1 MKTTNNNKASKTMK
15 NICIALFLIVTFSSF
30 GQKKWTLKE
39 CIDHALEHNI
49 SLKQSML
56 DVDLAEQD
64 VINARGNFMPSLS
77 ASASQNFNF
86 GSFIGQDGSRIK
98 SDSRG
103 NSFGLNTGVVIF
115 NGFRNLNTY
124 KQAKLGLKSSQIQL
138 SLLQDNVSMTLVN
151 AFLNILF
158 NKENLKIANEQ
169 LTISLTQLDQIASQ
183 VEAGVKPR
191 SDLLDIEST
200 VASNRERIINAE
212 NSLELSLLS
221 LSQSLQVSPKDFDIE
236 EVQINLTSASM
247 AYNSTGEILSYAL
260 TNRPEVKSAELNI
273 ENSDFGVKLSQ
284 SAYAPTLSFGAGLG
298 SSYQHRQGAPDVRSE
313 FVADP
318 NNPGTIIE
326 KIVPYGF
333 NAQLDN
339 NLGYNLGFNLSVP
352 IFNGFK
358 TKANVSKAKISK
370 EKSILNLEQVK
381 QDITTTITQAY
392 ADAKASLKQ
401 YQASMFSV
409 ASLEESFK
417 NVQNSFNLGAATS
430 FEVEQVRGRL
440 VNAKSNLINSKY
452 NFVFRSKVLDF
463 YMGKP
468 LTP

>member
-1 MKTTNNNKASKTMK
+1 MK
-15 NICIALFLIVTFSSF
+15 NICTVLFLIATLSSF
-30 GQKKWTLKE
+30 AQKKWTLKE
-39 CIDHALEHNI
+39 CVDHALKHNI
-49 SLKQSML
+49 SVKQSML

-103 NSFGLNTGVVIF
+103 NSFGLNTGVTIF

-124 KQAKLGLKSSQIQL
+124 KQAKLGVKSSQLQL

-151 AFLNILF
+151 SFLNILF

-169 LTISLTQLDQIASQ
+169 LTISLNQLDQIRSQ
-183 VEAGVKPR
+183 VEAGIKPQ
-191 SDLLDIEST
+191 SDLFDAEATI
-200 VASNRERIINAE
+200 ASDRERIINAE

-260 TNRPEVKSAELNI
+260 DNRAEVRNAELNI
-273 ENSDFGVKLSQ
+273 ENSDFGVKLAQ
-284 SAYAPTLSFGAGLG
+284 SAYAPSLSFGAGLG
-298 SSYQHRQGAPDVRSE
+298 SSYQHKQGELDVRSE
-313 FVADP
+313 FVMDP
-318 NNPGTIIE
+318 NNPGSIIE
-326 KIVPYGF
+326 TIVPYGF
-333 NAQLDN
+333 NAQIEN
-339 NLGYNLGFNLSVP
+339 NLGYNLGFSLSVP

-358 TKANVSKAKISK
+358 TKANVSKAKINR
-370 EKSILNLEQVK
+370 EKSILNLEQAK
-381 QDITTTITQAY
+381 QDLTTTITQAY

-401 YQASMFSV
+401 YQASLFSV

-417 NVQNSFNLGAATS
+417 NVQNKFNFGAATS
-430 FEVEQVRGRL
+430 FEVEQLRGRL
-440 VNAKSNLINSKY
+440 VNAKSNLINSKF

>member
-1 MKTTNNNKASKTMK
+1 MNNKTPNIMK
-15 NICIALFLIVTFSSF
+15 HICTVLFLVGTLSSF
-30 GQKKWTLKE
+30 AQKKWTLKE
-39 CIDHALEHNI
+39 CVDHALEHNI
-49 SLKQSML
+49 SVKQSLL
-56 DVDLAEQD
+56 DIDLANQD
-64 VINARGNFMPSLS
+64 VINTKGNFMPSLS

-103 NSFGLNTGVVIF
+103 NNFGLNTGVTIF

-124 KQAKLGLKSSQIQL
+124 KQAKLGVKSSQLQL
-138 SLLQDNVSMTLVN
+138 SILQDNVSMTLVN

-169 LTISLTQLDQIASQ
+169 LTISLNQLDQISSQ
-183 VEAGVKPR
+183 VESGIKPR
-191 SDLLDIEST
+191 SDLFDIEAT
-200 VASNRERIINAE
+200 IASNRESIINAE
-212 NSLELSLLS
+212 NSLDLSLLS
-221 LSQSLQVSPKDFDIE
+221 LSQSLQVSPKNFDIE
-236 EVQINLTSASM
+236 EVQVDLTSVSM
-247 AYNSTGEILSYAL
+247 TYNSSGEILSYAL
-260 TNRPEVKSAELNI
+260 DNRAEIKNAELII
-273 ENSDFGVKLSQ
+273 ENSDFGVKLAQ
-284 SAYAPTLSFGAGLG
+284 SAYAPSLSFGAGLG
-298 SSYQHRQGAPDVRSE
+298 SSYQHRQGALDVRSE
-313 FVADP
+313 FIQDP
-318 NNPGTIIE
+318 NNPESIIE
-326 KIVPYGF
+326 TIVPNGF
-333 NAQLDN
+333 NDQLVN
-339 NLGYNLGFNLSVP
+339 NLGYNLGFSLNVP

-358 TKANVSKAKISK
+358 TKANVSKAKINR

-381 QDITTTITQAY
+381 QDLTTTITQAY
-392 ADAKASLKQ
+392 ADARASLKQ

-417 NVQNSFNLGAATS
+417 NIQNKFNFGAATS

-452 NFVFRSKVLDF
+452 NFIFRSKVLDF

>member
-1 MKTTNNNKASKTMK
+1 MTNNKTLKTMK
-15 NICIALFLIVTFSSF
+15 NICTALFLIATLSSF
-30 GQKKWTLKE
+30 AQKKWTLKE
-39 CIDHALEHNI
+39 CVDHALKHNI
-49 SLKQSML
+49 SVKQSML

-103 NSFGLNTGVVIF
+103 NNFNLNTGLTIF

-124 KQAKLGLKSSQIQL
+124 KQAKLGVKSSQLQL

-151 AFLNILF
+151 SFLNILF
-158 NKENLKIANEQ
+158 NKENLKIAKEQ
-169 LTISLTQLDQIASQ
+169 LMISQNQLDQIRSQ
-183 VEAGVKPR
+183 VEAGIKPQ
-191 SDLLDIEST
+191 SDLFDAEATI
-200 VASNRERIINAE
+200 ASNREQIINAE

-260 TNRPEVKSAELNI
+260 SNRTEIKTAELTI
-273 ENSDFGVKLSQ
+273 ENANFGVKLAQ
-284 SAYAPTLSFGAGLG
+284 SAYAPSLSLGAGLG
-298 SSYQHRQGAPDVRSE
+298 TSYQHKQGEPDVRSE
-313 FVADP
+313 FVPDP
-318 NNPGTIIE
+318 SSPGAIIE
-326 KIVPYGF
+326 TIVPYGF
-333 NAQLDN
+333 NTQIEN
-339 NLGYNLGFNLSVP
+339 NLGYNLGLNLSIP

-358 TKANVSKAKISK
+358 TKANVSKAKINR
-370 EKSILNLEQVK
+370 EKSILNLEQAK
-381 QDITTTITQAY
+381 QDLTTTITQAY

-401 YQASMFSV
+401 YQASMRSV

-417 NVQNSFNLGAATS
+417 NIQNKFNFGAATS
-430 FEVEQVRGRL
+430 FEVEQIRGRL

-452 NFVFRSKVLDF
+452 NFVFRSKILDF

-468 LTP
+468 LTQ

>member
-1 MKTTNNNKASKTMK
+1 MK

>member
-1 MKTTNNNKASKTMK
+1 MTNNKTLKTMK
-15 NICIALFLIVTFSSF
+15 NICTALFLIATLSSF
-30 GQKKWTLKE
+30 AQKKWTLKE
-39 CIDHALEHNI
+39 CVDHALKHNI
-49 SLKQSML
+49 SVKQSML

-103 NSFGLNTGVVIF
+103 NNFNLNTGLTIF

-124 KQAKLGLKSSQIQL
+124 KQAKLGVKSSQLQL

-151 AFLNILF
+151 SFLNILF
-158 NKENLKIANEQ
+158 NKENLKIAKEQ
-169 LTISLTQLDQIASQ
+169 LMISQNQLDQIRSQ
-183 VEAGVKPR
+183 VEAGIKPQ
-191 SDLLDIEST
+191 SDLFDAEATI
-200 VASNRERIINAE
+200 ASNREQIINAE
-212 NSLELSLLS
+212 NSSELSLLS

-260 TNRPEVKSAELNI
+260 SNRTEIKTAELTI
-273 ENSDFGVKLSQ
+273 ENANFGVKLAQ
-284 SAYAPTLSFGAGLG
+284 SAYAPSLSLGAGLG
-298 SSYQHRQGAPDVRSE
+298 TSYQHKQGEPDVRSE
-313 FVADP
+313 FVPDP
-318 NNPGTIIE
+318 SSPGAIIE
-326 KIVPYGF
+326 TIVPYGF
-333 NAQLDN
+333 NTQIEN
-339 NLGYNLGFNLSVP
+339 NLGYNLGLNLSIP

-358 TKANVSKAKISK
+358 TKANVSKAKINR
-370 EKSILNLEQVK
+370 EKSILNLEQAK
-381 QDITTTITQAY
+381 QDLTTTITQAY

-401 YQASMFSV
+401 YQASMRSV

-417 NVQNSFNLGAATS
+417 NIQNKFNFGAATS
-430 FEVEQVRGRL
+430 FEVEQIRGRL

-452 NFVFRSKVLDF
+452 NFVFRSKILDF

-468 LTP
+468 LTQ

>member
-1 MKTTNNNKASKTMK
+1 MNNKTPNTMK
-15 NICIALFLIVTFSSF
+15 NICTVLLLLGTLSSF
-30 GQKKWTLKE
+30 AQKKWTLKE
-39 CIDHALEHNI
+39 CVDHAMEHNI
-49 SLKQSML
+49 SVKQSVL
-56 DVDLAEQD
+56 DVDLAQQD
-64 VINARGNFMPSLS
+64 VISARGNFLPSLS
-77 ASASQNFNF
+77 ASASQNYNF

-103 NSFGLNTGVVIF
+103 NNFGLNTGVTIF

-124 KQAKLGLKSSQIQL
+124 KQAKLGVKSSQLQL
-138 SLLQDNVSMTLVN
+138 SLLQDNVSLTLVN

-169 LTISLTQLDQIASQ
+169 LTISLNQLDQIRSQ
-183 VEAGVKPR
+183 VEAGIKPQA
-191 SDLLDIEST
+191 DLFDTQAT
-200 VASNRERIINAE
+200 VASDRERIINAE

-236 EVQINLTSASM
+236 AVQINLTSTSM

-260 TNRPEVKSAELNI
+260 TNRAEIKAAELTI
-273 ENSDFGVKLSQ
+273 ENAGFGVKLAQ

-298 SSYQHRQGAPDVRSE
+298 SSYQHRQGALDVRSE
-313 FVADP
+313 FTQDP
-318 NNPGTIIE
+318 NTGSIIE
-326 KIVPYGF
+326 TIVPYGF
-333 NAQLDN
+333 NDQLEN

-358 TKANVSKAKISK
+358 TKANVSRAKINR
-370 EKSILNLEQVK
+370 EKSILNLEQAK
-381 QDITTTITQAY
+381 QDLTTTITQAY

-401 YQASMFSV
+401 YQASMLSV

-417 NVQNSFNLGAATS
+417 NVQNKFNFGAATS
-430 FEVEQVRGRL
+430 FEVEQIRGRL
-440 VNAKSNLINSKY
+440 VNAKSNLINAKY

>member
-1 MKTTNNNKASKTMK
+1 MTNNKTLKTMK
-15 NICIALFLIVTFSSF
+15 NICTALFLIATLSSF
-30 GQKKWTLKE
+30 AQKKWTLKE
-39 CIDHALEHNI
+39 CVDHALKHNI
-49 SLKQSML
+49 SVKQSML

-103 NSFGLNTGVVIF
+103 NNFNLNTGLTIF

-124 KQAKLGLKSSQIQL
+124 KQAKLGVKSSQLQL

-151 AFLNILF
+151 SFLNILF
-158 NKENLKIANEQ
+158 NKENLKIAKEQ
-169 LTISLTQLDQIASQ
+169 LMISQNQLDQIRSQ
-183 VEAGVKPR
+183 VEAGIKPQ
-191 SDLLDIEST
+191 SDLFDAEATI
-200 VASNRERIINAE
+200 ASNREQIINAE

-247 AYNSTGEILSYAL
+247 AYNSTGEMLSYAL
-260 TNRPEVKSAELNI
+260 SNRTEIKTAELTI
-273 ENSDFGVKLSQ
+273 ENANFGVKLAQ
-284 SAYAPTLSFGAGLG
+284 SAYAPSLSLGAGLG
-298 SSYQHRQGAPDVRSE
+298 TSYQHKQGEPDVRSE
-313 FVADP
+313 FVPDP
-318 NNPGTIIE
+318 SSPGAIIE
-326 KIVPYGF
+326 TIVPYGF
-333 NAQLDN
+333 NTQIEN
-339 NLGYNLGFNLSVP
+339 NLGYNLGLNLSIP

-358 TKANVSKAKISK
+358 TKANVSKAKINR
-370 EKSILNLEQVK
+370 EKSILNLEQAK
-381 QDITTTITQAY
+381 QDLTTTITQAY

-401 YQASMFSV
+401 YQASMRSV

-417 NVQNSFNLGAATS
+417 NIQNKFNFGAATS
-430 FEVEQVRGRL
+430 FEVEQIRGRL

-452 NFVFRSKVLDF
+452 NFVFRSKILDF

-468 LTP
+468 LTQ